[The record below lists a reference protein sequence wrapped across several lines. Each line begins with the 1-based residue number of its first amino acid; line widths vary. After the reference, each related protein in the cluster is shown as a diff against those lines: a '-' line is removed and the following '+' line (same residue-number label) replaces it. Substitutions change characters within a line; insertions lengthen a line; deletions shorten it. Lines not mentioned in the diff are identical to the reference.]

1 LSLRG
6 SFEGLCDREGGSM
19 KTTLFT
25 IILAALLTIISPV
38 NTQAAPDQYA
48 GDTSIYGGATAGIEP
63 NVLIIMDTSGSM
75 EDTVPGDSYY
85 PSTAYGVTNNCDNGD
100 HTHNCISTAV
110 YSATGP
116 TKFINDVSSVTT
128 SCNGLNPYDLLTTTG
143 QYNGR
148 RLNSSGSC
156 RTSGNGQYQ
165 TGNYINYLNTPGLFR
180 PKIQIAREVMTNLVN
195 STNGIRFGLMTYSN
209 VSGNGGQFRSSSVS
223 GSTYITTVKA
233 MNDIFTGTTT
243 NRSALTSVIASLTTN
258 GITPLGESLFE
269 AMRYFRG
276 GQSAFGNTIG
286 LTGGYY
292 TTPIIAN
299 CQKNYVIV
307 VTDGM
312 ANADDDPVLRT
323 ICNNGDCDGDGQ
335 EPGNLDHILDDVAK
349 YMYDHN
355 LISGATGSTN
365 NVRTYTIGFGD
376 IGADPAAVAL
386 LTRTADTNHGHGQTF
401 LATNA
406 SQLSAALTQ
415 VIGQIFQVDT
425 SFVAPVVPVSPENR
439 TYSGSRIYMGFF
451 KPINMTYWAGNLKK
465 YAIDSN
471 NNLRDMNASL
481 ANYTD
486 LNGDGYDDNDNTQLP
501 PGAINGTFRL
511 NSRSFW
517 SSGADAGEVDEG
529 GVGDVLLNRTT
540 ARNLYTYVSSTSANL
555 TDTSNALSTTNSLIT
570 AATLSVASTADK
582 DNLINFLNGLDS
594 YDEDTNSITNEK
606 RSWIFN
612 DILHS
617 KPLVVNYA
625 AYDFTTTNEA
635 DCSVNKTM
643 IFIGDNDGML
653 HAFNDCDGSEAWAFA
668 PPDVLANLKFIP
680 GSTHTYFVDSSASV
694 YIYDRNHNGT
704 IETDVSNGD
713 KVILILGLRRGGGSN
728 VVPTTGMYYALDVSD
743 PVNPVYLWKLS
754 NASSPSGVNTDYAE
768 LGESWSEP
776 RIGRM
781 KIGSS
786 DKIVAFIGGGY
797 DNLNE
802 DSRYGNTQ
810 TFTGTGTVTMT
821 ESGGNNVTST
831 GTAAP
836 NNPKGR
842 AIYAV
847 EIATL
852 DTIGTP
858 SFVNSGWKV
867 WGYTNSTNMTFAIPS
882 ETLALD
888 TNFDGYVDRLYI
900 GDTGGNV
907 WRVDMISPSTGA
919 WTVNRIFSTDPG
931 ADATNGRKIFYKMS
945 AIIEQLMVGS
955 EIVPQVTVYFGTGD
969 RVHPLNTAIVD
980 RFYSVIDKQQTTA
993 NNIREGNLMDV
1004 TLDQLQTTTIQTGPG
1019 SVADIL
1025 SRLTAT
1031 TNYGWYIKLDQNS
1044 GEKVLAPP
1052 VVLNGVVYFT
1062 TFAPGAS
1069 VVTDPCQPGNL
1080 GTGRMYAVDY
1090 KTGEAVLNYDR
1101 TNDSQYSTLHNAST
1115 GNARATGVTG
1125 QVLQRND
1132 RQQTIGNSIPSGV
1145 VLVVSAS
1152 GETAL
1157 FVGSGGAMPKQKPRK
1172 GGAIVQEYWRQ
1183 R

>member
-1 LSLRG
+1 
-6 SFEGLCDREGGSM
+6 M

-25 IILAALLTIISPV
+25 IIFAALLAIISPGD
-38 NTQAAPDQYA
+38 TLAAPDQYA
-48 GDTSIYGGATAGIEP
+48 GDTSIYGGATSGIEP

-85 PSTAYGVTNNCDNGD
+85 PSTTYAVTNSCDNGD

-110 YSATGP
+110 YSASGP
-116 TKFINDVSSVTT
+116 TKFIGNVSSVTT

-148 RLNSSGSC
+148 RLNSSGAC

-209 VSGNGGQFRSSSVS
+209 VSGNGGQLRSANVS
-223 GSTYITTVKA
+223 GSPYVTTIKA
-233 MNDIFTGTTT
+233 MNDIFTGSTT
-243 NRSALTSVIASLTTN
+243 NRGALTSVIASLTTN

-269 AMRYFRG
+269 AMRYYRG

-286 LTGGYY
+286 LSGSPLQY
-292 TTPIIAN
+292 TSPIIAT

-312 ANADDDPVLRT
+312 ANADDAAVLKT
-323 ICNNGDCDGDGQ
+323 ICNNGDCDGDGV
-335 EPGNLDHILDDVAK
+335 EPGNLNHVLDDVAK
-349 YMYDHN
+349 YMYEHDM
-355 LISGATGSTN
+355 ISGATGSTR

-376 IGADPAAVAL
+376 IGADADAVAL
-386 LTRTADTNHGHGQTF
+386 LTRTADTSHGHGQAF
-401 LATNA
+401 LASNA

-451 KPINMTYWAGNLKK
+451 KPINMTYWSGNLKK
-465 YAIDSN
+465 YAIDSG
-471 NNLRDMNASL
+471 NNLRDMNGNL

-511 NSRSFW
+511 SSRSFW
-517 SSGADAGEVDEG
+517 SSQADAGEVDEG
-529 GVGDVLLNRTT
+529 GVGDVLLNGTT
-540 ARNLYTYVSSTSANL
+540 TRNLYTYVSSTSTSLA
-555 TDTSNALSTTNSLIT
+555 DTSNALSTTNSLIT
-570 AATLSVASTADK
+570 AATLSVASTGDK
-582 DNLINFLNGLDS
+582 DNIINFLSGLDP
-594 YDEDTNSITNEK
+594 YDEDSNSITNEK

-653 HAFNDCDGSEAWAFA
+653 HAFNDCDGSEAWAFV
-668 PPDVLANLKFIP
+668 PPAVLQNLQYIH
-680 GSTHTYFVDSSASV
+680 GSTHTYFVDSSASA
-694 YIYDRNHNGT
+694 YIYDKNHNGT
-704 IETDVSNGD
+704 IETDVSNND
-713 KVILILGLRRGGGSN
+713 KVILIVGLRRGGGSN
-728 VVPTTGMYYALDVSD
+728 IVPTTGMYYALDVSD
-743 PVNPVYLWKLS
+743 PANPKYLWKLS
-754 NASSPSGVNTDYAE
+754 NTVSPSGVNTDYAE
-768 LGESWSEP
+768 LGESFSEP
-776 RIGRM
+776 KIGKM
-781 KIGSS
+781 KIGSL

-821 ESGGNNVTST
+821 ESGGNNITST

-852 DTIGTP
+852 DSAGTP
-858 SFVNSGWKV
+858 SFVYSGWKL
-867 WGYTNSTNMTFAIPS
+867 WGYTNSTNMTFSIPS

-888 TNFDGYVDRLYI
+888 TNFDGYVDRLYV
-900 GDTGGNV
+900 GDTGGNM
-907 WRVDMISPSTGA
+907 WRVDMSSTA
-919 WTVNRIFSTDPG
+919 TASWTANRIFSANPA
-931 ADATNGRKIFYKMS
+931 ADATNGRKIFYKTS
-945 AIIEQLMVGS
+945 AIIEQFMVSGQV
-955 EIVPQVTVYFGTGD
+955 VPQVTVYFGTGD
-969 RVHPLNTAIVD
+969 REHPLNTAVVD
-980 RFYSVIDKQQTTA
+980 RFFSVIDKQQTTA

-1004 TLDQLQTTTIQTGPG
+1004 TLDQLQTTTIQSGTG

-1025 SRLTAT
+1025 SKLTAT
-1031 TNYGWYIKLDQNS
+1031 TNYGWYIQLNQNS

-1080 GTGRMYAVDY
+1080 GVGRMYAVDY
-1090 KTGEAVLNYDR
+1090 KTGEAVLNYDT
-1101 TNDSQYSTLHNAST
+1101 TNDSQYSTLHNATS
-1115 GNARATGVTG
+1115 GNARATAVTG
-1125 QVLQRND
+1125 QVLQRSD
-1132 RQQTIGNSIPSGV
+1132 RLQTIGNSIPSGV

-1157 FVGSGGAMPKQKPRK
+1157 FVGSGGAMPKQKPKK